1 MRLSLLARK
10 LSVKPS
16 VIIEELLTE
25 GEKPLHGNSKL
36 TDDQIEE
43 IVRLFGPLPEE
54 IEVPEEQT
62 SLEDSAEE
70 AESEPSIIV
79 SDGDVEPEIT
89 EDVSDTTLEVVDK
102 ISESEPSSDDPFLTV
117 PSEASSEEENTQK
130 ITLAE
135 ETRDSSEIGI
145 ASSESNDDTE
155 VEEQQVEVRTEVETS
170 VEETPDLEGETPVVH
185 EEASTNG
192 HASEIEDATEE
203 NSEKRE
209 VLVSD
214 LLEDP
219 DEDLLENSD
228 VLIKA
233 PKVHLP
239 GLTVKGKIELPE
251 PKPKPEKETT
261 EKEEDSENHRD
272 RRGRHR
278 GKRRKQSNPV
288 AAARMR
294 EERQAERRKKAE
306 QAQEKER
313 KRKHYQ
319 QNIQSKST
327 PPPKKKTNKKPG
339 EVEIGTPKT
348 APEKNLNAL
357 QRFWKWM
364 NT

>member
-16 VIIEELLTE
+16 VIIEELLID

-36 TDDQIEE
+36 SEDQIEE

-54 IEVPEEQT
+54 IEEPEPIEQSPNDGLIEESKPEVT
-62 SLEDSAEE
+62 ESIDVTTEEEEDSVA
-70 AESEPSIIV
+70 
-79 SDGDVEPEIT
+79 T
-89 EDVSDTTLEVVDK
+89 EVDTTEES
-102 ISESEPSSDDPFLTV
+102 ISEEISSDDFITPDEIEAQATQQEAEDTIA
-117 PSEASSEEENTQK
+117 SEVVAESNPDTESEEEP
-130 ITLAE
+130 IEAADLEIPAGE
-135 ETRDSSEIGI
+135 ETAE
-145 ASSESNDDTE
+145 TE
-155 VEEQQVEVRTEVETS
+155 VTEVIETI
-170 VEETPDLEGETPVVH
+170 
-185 EEASTNG
+185 EATTNG
-192 HASEIEDATEE
+192 HTSELEGDTTDPT
-203 NSEKRE
+203 EKRE

-239 GLTVKGKIELPE
+239 GLTVKGKIDLPE
-251 PKPKPEKETT
+251 PKPKPEKEATG
-261 EKEEDSENHRD
+261 KEEESEDQRG

-278 GKRRKQSNPV
+278 GKRRKQTNPV

-294 EERQAERRKKAE
+294 EERQAERRKKAQ

-313 KRKHYQ
+313 KRQHYQ
-319 QNIQSKST
+319 KNIQSKAA
-327 PPPKKKTNKKPG
+327 PPPKKKVMKKADG
-339 EVEIGTPKT
+339 VESNYTKA